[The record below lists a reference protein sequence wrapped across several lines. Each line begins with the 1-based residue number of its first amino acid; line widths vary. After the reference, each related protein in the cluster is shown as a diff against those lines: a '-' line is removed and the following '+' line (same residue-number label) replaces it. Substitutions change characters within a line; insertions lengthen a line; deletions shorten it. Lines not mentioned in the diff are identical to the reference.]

1 VPFENHLK
9 TLRWCIKKISES
21 FKSLRKGEITVPLG
35 FIFKLEIFEGFFN
48 KALMMSVLLPSEFE
62 KEKGYISK

>member
-1 VPFENHLK
+1 LNFLKLAQTASFFLNMPFENHLK

-35 FIFKLEIFEGFFN
+35 FIFKLEIFERFFN
-48 KALMMSVLLPSEFE
+48 KALMMSV
-62 KEKGYISK
+62 